1 MLVVL
6 TGAGAAADPVRS
18 QLESAGATVVTTPD
32 DVGGAGADAVAAAIG
47 QVAAGSVADAYVQLP
62 TVLPIDGQIEGG
74 SLVAQMGQFLADG
87 LLARFRLA
95 AAVLPHLREDA
106 TVVLVGGNTPVPG
119 TAVDD
124 QEARL
129 ALLRVL
135 AHALRAEEA
144 PRHLRVRVLPHATS
158 PDVVA
163 RTAFGESA
171 PEPPPQQGAPA
182 GDSDVDLSYADWRTQ
197 VLGLATVEF

>member
-6 TGAGAAADPVRS
+6 TGAGAAAAPV
-18 QLESAGATVVTTPD
+18 QAELESAGVRVITVPD
-32 DVGGAGADAVAAAIG
+32 EAGDAASVVSSAIAARTAG
-47 QVAAGSVADAYVQLP
+47 QHVDAYVQLP
-62 TVLPIDGQIEGG
+62 KLLAVEQTPSGG
-74 SLVAQMGQFLADG
+74 SLVARMGQFLADG
-87 LLARFRLA
+87 LLARFQMA
-95 AAVLPHLREDA
+95 AAVLPHLAEDA
-106 TVVLVGGNTPVPG
+106 SVVLVGGNTPVPG

-144 PRHLRVRVLPHATS
+144 PRHLRVRVLPHGTATQT
-158 PDVVA
+158 VA
-163 RTAFGESA
+163 ATALGREDAAQKPASA
-171 PEPPPQQGAPA
+171 APPGN
-182 GDSDVDLSYADWRTQ
+182 SDVDMSYEDWRTQ

>member
-1 MLVVL
+1 VLVVL
-6 TGAGAAADPVRS
+6 TGAGAAAAPVRS
-18 QLESAGATVVTTPD
+18 QLESAGATVVTVPD
-32 DVGGAGADAVAAAIG
+32 GVQQSQDVAEALSGGSGR
-47 QVAAGSVADAYVQLP
+47 SADAYIQLP
-62 TVLPIDGQIEGG
+62 TVLPVDGAPSGG
-74 SLVAQMGQFLADG
+74 SLVARMGQFLADG

-95 AAVLPHLREDA
+95 AAVLPHLGEESA
-106 TVVLVGGNTPVPG
+106 VVLVGGNTPVPG

-144 PRHLRVRVLPHATS
+144 PARLRVRVLPHGTDPSVIAE
-158 PDVVA
+158 
-163 RTAFGESA
+163 TALGRSA
-171 PEPPPQQGAPA
+171 PEPRPAATAPA
-182 GDSDVDLSYADWRTQ
+182 GNSDVDLSYADWRTQ